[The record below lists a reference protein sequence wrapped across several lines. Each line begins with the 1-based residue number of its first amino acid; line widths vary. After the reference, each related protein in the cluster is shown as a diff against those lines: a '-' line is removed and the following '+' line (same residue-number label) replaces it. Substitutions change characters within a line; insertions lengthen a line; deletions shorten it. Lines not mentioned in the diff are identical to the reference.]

1 MNSQEFLRYV
11 RNPAMLDASTLSQL
25 ELLVEEHPWFQTG
38 WILYLKNLEV
48 LQLPA
53 FQPVLNET
61 ALRVTDRQWLKN
73 LIESRHKKGTTR
85 EMPEDYQLD
94 IADIP
99 EGEPSPV
106 PAEKSDKTRLI
117 ENFLEQGA
125 VFKTSL
131 PGEVVEKPVDLAAR
145 AVAINDDIV
154 TEKFAN
160 LLLRQHKF
168 EEAIDAFE
176 KLSLK
181 YPEKSIYFAARIEE
195 VKKFMNVNNR

>member
-11 RNPAMLDASTLSQL
+11 RNPAMLDATTLSQL
-25 ELLVEEHPWFQTG
+25 ELLVVEHPWFQTG

-48 LQLPA
+48 LQHPA

-61 ALRVTDRQWLKN
+61 ALRVTDRKWLKN
-73 LIESRHKKGTTR
+73 LIENRYRKGKSR

-99 EGEPSPV
+99 EGEPSPA

-125 VFKTSL
+125 VFKTTL
-131 PGEVVEKPVDLAAR
+131 PGEAVEKPVDLAAR

-160 LLLRQHKF
+160 LLLRQSKF
-168 EEAIDAFE
+168 NEAIDAFE

-195 VKKFMNVNNR
+195 VKKLMNVNNR